1 MPYREFHY
9 RWEYELQ
16 SSPEQL
22 WSFVADT
29 NRFNRDTGVPALQL
43 TEGKR
48 QRLRNARRRLR
59 LSVLGVPVEWE
70 EQPFEWIRP
79 SRFGVVRKYTK
90 GPIAELRVLAEL
102 TPQSA
107 GSKLTYEIWVT
118 PKSLLGFLL
127 IPLQFGYAIH
137 RKFSTAFE
145 RYDKTAFS
153 EIPVLSE
160 NMNPE
165 LSSSVRGRLD
175 ALKEKL
181 LIDGVAPQVVEKL
194 FDFIERADDFSLSRI
209 RPYELADRWDEPRR
223 PVLEACLLGTRHGL
237 LDMQWD
243 LLCPLCRGPQE
254 SSSSLSEISSKLHCD
269 TCRIDF
275 TVNLDRFVEITFKP
289 NASVRRS
296 EIKDYCMGSPQRTPH
311 VVVQQLLAPHTKRSV
326 ALPLEKGSYRLRTL
340 ELPGEQLITV
350 AADGAEIAT
359 SRIVDRVSGDELK
372 LAPRTTL
379 QLENESDA
387 EQLFILERMQWSD
400 QAATAAEVTALQ
412 IFRDLFSSEALRP
425 GEQISVGTLTVLF
438 TDLRHSTQLYREI
451 GDATAFGRVLN
462 HFDVLKKA
470 IAEADGALVKT
481 IGDAVMGVFRDS
493 ASALKAILMA
503 QQVLADPPEGT
514 APLTLKAGMHSGPC
528 IAVTLND
535 RLDYFGSTV
544 NMAARLEG
552 LSTGHDVIISR
563 PIFDDP
569 DVRELINSSD
579 SDLQAVPFEIML
591 KGFEERRFEL
601 WRVGRKT
608 AAAAPISGG
617 DSTNDHASSA

>member
-1 MPYREFHY
+1 MPYRDFHY

-29 NRFNRDTGVPALQL
+29 NRFNRDAGVPALQPA
-43 TEGKR
+43 EGKR

-59 LSVLGVPVEWE
+59 LSFLGVPVEWE
-70 EQPFEWIRP
+70 EQPFEWIKP
-79 SRFGVVRKYTK
+79 SRFGVVRKYSK
-90 GPIAELRVLAEL
+90 GPIAELKILAEL
-102 TPQSA
+102 SPLGGG
-107 GSKLTYEIWVT
+107 GSKLIYQIWAT

-127 IPLQFGYAIH
+127 IPLQFGFAMH
-137 RKFSTAFE
+137 RKFATAFAS
-145 RYDKTAFS
+145 YDKTAIA
-153 EIPVLSE
+153 EIPVPSE
-160 NMNPE
+160 PSMPE
-165 LSSSVRGRLD
+165 LSSAVRARLE

-181 LIDGVAPQVVEKL
+181 LVDGAEPQVVEKL
-194 FDFIERADDFSLSRI
+194 INFIERADDFSLTRF
-209 RPYELADRWDEPRR
+209 RPYALADQWGEPRR
-223 PVLEACLLGTRHGL
+223 AVLSACLLGTRQGL

-243 LLCPLCRGPQE
+243 LLCPLCRGAQE
-254 SSSSLSEISSKLHCD
+254 SETSLGDISSKVHCE

-275 TVNLDRFVEITFKP
+275 TVNFDRFVEITFKP
-289 NASVRRS
+289 NASVRRADV
-296 EIKDYCMGSPQRTPH
+296 KDYCMGSPQRTPH
-311 VVVQQLLAPHTKRSV
+311 VIVQQLLAPHTSRNIV
-326 ALPLEKGSYRLRTL
+326 LPLEEGSYRLRTL
-340 ELPGEQLITV
+340 ELPGEQLVTV
-350 AADGAEIAT
+350 SAGGAETAT
-359 SRIVDRVSGDELK
+359 ARISDRVSGEELK
-372 LAPRTTL
+372 LAPRTNLLLDNAT
-379 QLENESDA
+379 DA
-387 EQLFILERMQWSD
+387 EQLFILERLQWSD

-493 ASALKAILMA
+493 ASALNAVLTAQEILGA
-503 QQVLADPPEGT
+503 PPEGT

-544 NMAARLEG
+544 NMAARLEA
-552 LSTGHDVIISR
+552 LSTGNDVIISR
-563 PIFDDP
+563 SIHDDP
-569 DVRELINSSD
+569 DVQELINAPETN
-579 SDLQAVPFEIML
+579 LQAVPFEIVL
-591 KGFEERRFEL
+591 KGFDEERFEL

-608 AAAAPISGG
+608 AGAATISEVGLG
-617 DSTNDHASSA
+617 H

>member
-1 MPYREFHY
+1 MSYREFHY

-29 NRFNRDTGVPALQL
+29 NRFNRDAGVPALQL
-43 TEGKR
+43 AEGKT
-48 QRLRNARRRLR
+48 QRLRNARRRLQ
-59 LSVLGVPVEWE
+59 LSMLGVPVEWE
-70 EQPFEWIRP
+70 EQPFEWIKP
-79 SRFGVVRKYTK
+79 ARFGVVRKYSK
-90 GPIAELRVLAEL
+90 GPIAELKVLAEL
-102 TPQSA
+102 APRGVG
-107 GSKLTYEIWVT
+107 GSKLTYQIWVT

-127 IPLQFGYAIH
+127 IPFQFGYAIR
-137 RKFSTAFE
+137 RKFSNAFE
-145 RYDKTAFS
+145 RYDKTALA
-153 EIPVLSE
+153 EIPVPTESSSL
-160 NMNPE
+160 E
-165 LSSSVRGRLD
+165 LSSAVRGRLD

-181 LIDGVAPQVVEKL
+181 LVDGVAPQVLEKL

-209 RPYELADRWDEPRR
+209 RPYELADQWGEPRR
-223 PVLEACLLGTRHGL
+223 AVLEACLLGTRQGL

-254 SSSSLSEISSKLHCD
+254 SETSLSDISSQVHCE

-275 TVNLDRFVEITFKP
+275 TVNFERFVEITFRP
-289 NASVRRS
+289 SASVRRA
-296 EIKDYCMGSPQRTPH
+296 EVKDYCIGSPQRTPH
-311 VVVQQLLAPHTKRSV
+311 VVVQQLLAPHSNRNLV
-326 ALPLEKGSYRLRTL
+326 LPLEVGSYRLRAL
-340 ELPGEQLITV
+340 ELPGEQLVTV
-350 AADGAEIAT
+350 RTDGAETAT
-359 SRIVDRVSGDELK
+359 ARIVERVSGDELK

-379 QLENESDA
+379 LLENASDA
-387 EQLFILERMQWSD
+387 EQLFILERLQWSD

-493 ASALKAILMA
+493 ASALNAVLMA
-503 QQVLADPPEGT
+503 QQLLAAPPEGT

-552 LSTGHDVIISR
+552 LSTGNDVIISR
-563 PIFDDP
+563 SIYDDP
-569 DVRELINSSD
+569 DVRELINSPD
-579 SDLQAVPFEIML
+579 TDLHAVPFEILL
-591 KGFEERRFEL
+591 KGFDEERFEL

-608 AAAAPISGG
+608 AATATISSG
-617 DSTNDHASSA
+617 

>member
-1 MPYREFHY
+1 MPYRDFHY
-9 RWEYELQ
+9 RWEYELH
-16 SSPEQL
+16 STPEQL

-29 NRFNRDTGVPALQL
+29 NRFNRDAGVPAVQPAK
-43 TEGKR
+43 GKR

-59 LSVLGVPVEWE
+59 LSFLGLPVEWE
-70 EQPFEWIRP
+70 EQPFEWIKP
-79 SRFGVVRKYTK
+79 SRFGVVRKYSK
-90 GPIAELRVLAEL
+90 GPIAELKVLAEL
-102 TPQSA
+102 SPLGER
-107 GSKLTYEIWVT
+107 GSKLTYQIWAT

-127 IPLQFGYAIH
+127 IPLQVGYASH
-137 RKFSTAFE
+137 RKFASAFE
-145 RYDKTAFS
+145 SYDRTARA
-153 EIPVLSE
+153 EIPRSSE
-160 NMNPE
+160 DSTPE
-165 LSSSVRGRLD
+165 LSTGFRGRLV

-181 LIDGVAPQVVEKL
+181 LVDGADAQVVEKL
-194 FDFIERADDFSLSRI
+194 IEFIERADDFSLARI
-209 RPYELADRWDEPRR
+209 RPYALADQWSESRR
-223 PVLEACLLGTRHGL
+223 AVLTACLLGTRQGL

-254 SSSSLSEISSKLHCD
+254 SEASLRDISSKVHCE

-275 TVNLDRFVEITFKP
+275 TVNFDRFVEITFKP
-289 NASVRRS
+289 NASLRRI
-296 EIKDYCMGSPQRTPH
+296 EVKDYCMGSPQRTPH
-311 VVVQQLLAPHTKRSV
+311 VVVQQLLAPHSTRSLV
-326 ALPLEKGSYRLRTL
+326 LPLEEGSYRLRTL
-340 ELPGEQLITV
+340 ELSGEQLVTV
-350 AADGAEIAT
+350 SAEGAETAT
-359 SRIVDRVSGDELK
+359 ARISDRVSGPELK

-379 QLENESDA
+379 QLENASEG
-387 EQLFILERMQWSD
+387 EQLFILERLQWSD

-481 IGDAVMGVFRDS
+481 IGDAVMGVFRDT
-493 ASALKAILMA
+493 ASALSAVLTA
-503 QQVLADPPEGT
+503 QQILAEPPEGT

-563 PIFDDP
+563 SIYDDP
-569 DVRELINSSD
+569 DVQELIKSTDTN
-579 SDLQAVPFEIML
+579 LQAVPFEILL
-591 KGFEERRFEL
+591 KGFDEERFEL

-608 AAAAPISGG
+608 AVA
-617 DSTNDHASSA
+617 

>member
-1 MPYREFHY
+1 MPYRDFHY

-29 NRFNRDTGVPALQL
+29 NRFNRDAGVPAVQPAK
-43 TEGKR
+43 GKR

-59 LSVLGVPVEWE
+59 LSFLGMPVEWE
-70 EQPFEWIRP
+70 EQPFEWIKP
-79 SRFGVVRKYTK
+79 SRFGVVRKYSK
-90 GPIAELRVLAEL
+90 GPIAELKVLAEL
-102 TPQSA
+102 SPLGEH
-107 GSKLTYEIWVT
+107 GSKLIYQIWAT

-127 IPLQFGYAIH
+127 IPLQVGYASH
-137 RKFSTAFE
+137 RKFASAFE
-145 RYDKTAFS
+145 SYDRTAHAEISSSS
-153 EIPVLSE
+153 EDST
-160 NMNPE
+160 PE
-165 LSSSVRGRLD
+165 LSTGVRGRLV

-181 LIDGVAPQVVEKL
+181 LVDGADAQVVEKL
-194 FDFIERADDFSLSRI
+194 IEFIERADDFSLARI
-209 RPYELADRWDEPRR
+209 RPYALADQWSESRR
-223 PVLEACLLGTRHGL
+223 AVLTACLLGTRQGL

-254 SSSSLSEISSKLHCD
+254 SEASLRDISSKVHCE

-275 TVNLDRFVEITFKP
+275 TVNFDRFVEITFKP
-289 NASVRRS
+289 NASLRRI
-296 EIKDYCMGSPQRTPH
+296 EVKDYCMGSPQRTPH
-311 VVVQQLLAPHTKRSV
+311 VVVQQLLAPHSTRSLV
-326 ALPLEKGSYRLRTL
+326 LPLEKGSYRLRTL
-340 ELPGEQLITV
+340 ELPGEQLVTV
-350 AADGAEIAT
+350 SADGAETAMA
-359 SRIVDRVSGDELK
+359 RISDRVSGQELR

-379 QLENESDA
+379 QLENATEA
-387 EQLFILERMQWSD
+387 EQLFILERLQWGD

-481 IGDAVMGVFRDS
+481 IGDAVMGVFRDT
-493 ASALKAILMA
+493 ASALSAVLTA
-503 QQVLADPPEGT
+503 QQILAEPPEGT

-563 PIFDDP
+563 SIYDDP
-569 DVRELINSSD
+569 DVQELIKSSD
-579 SDLQAVPFEIML
+579 TNLQAVPFEILL
-591 KGFEERRFEL
+591 KGFDEERFEL
-601 WRVGRKT
+601 WRVGRKKAT
-608 AAAAPISGG
+608 AAAISAT
-617 DSTNDHASSA
+617 D